1 MSRTVWLRVGRRN
14 STPDLIEAGLGPHLT
29 LYVITSNLM
38 GMRSRLLTE
47 LKQTRPFPRPGDEAL
62 VSILRTAA
70 VLEHEFNDALKPFDI
85 TMTQY
90 NVLRILRGSGSG
102 GLCGREVGER
112 LIAPEPDVPRLLDRM
127 AEAGLLARERDP
139 ADRRHV
145 TARITPKGLRL
156 LDDVEPALVAIER
169 RRMGSLTPDE
179 IQLLVRHLD
188 AVRSGT

>member
-1 MSRTVWLRVGRRN
+1 MT
-14 STPDLIEAGLGPHLT
+14 
-29 LYVITSNLM
+29 
-38 GMRSRLLTE
+38 SRLLAE
-47 LKQTRPFPRPGDEAL
+47 LKQTKPFPRPGQEAL

-70 VLEHEFNDALKPFDI
+70 VLEHEVYEALKPFDL

-90 NVLRILRGSGSG
+90 NVLRILRGAGSG

-112 LIAPEPDVPRLLDRM
+112 LIARVPDVPRLLERM
-127 AEAGLLARERDP
+127 TEAGLVARERDA

-156 LDDVEPALVAIER
+156 LDDVEPALAPIER
-169 RRMGSLTPDE
+169 RRTGALDPDDM
-179 IQLLVRHLD
+179 QALLRHLE